1 MEKTKKL
8 CLVYILMCS
17 LAVIGMGTIED
28 DEKSCADQLTNLAAC
43 IPYVSGTSNKPTK
56 ECCDDTDKVRTSK
69 PKCLCVLIKESTDPS
84 LGLPINTTLALQMP
98 SACNIDAKISDCPS
112 LLNLPPDSP
121 DAKIFKVATA
131 DSTSSSSTTP
141 AASSSSSASPSST
154 SSSTSS
160 PSSTSDTKTT
170 SSTTSYGGQ
179 KLPQNLLLMIAS
191 AAIAIML
198 FL

>member
-98 SACNIDAKISDCPS
+98 SACNIDAKISDCPCNFFYS
-112 LLNLPPDSP
+112 LFFFFFHVL
-121 DAKIFKVATA
+121 IF
-131 DSTSSSSTTP
+131 
-141 AASSSSSASPSST
+141 
-154 SSSTSS
+154 
-160 PSSTSDTKTT
+160 
-170 SSTTSYGGQ
+170 
-179 KLPQNLLLMIAS
+179 
-191 AAIAIML
+191 L
-198 FL
+198 FLIHKFYHFRKY